1 MLVSSPIRDL
11 VSKNV
16 FMVQGGDNAES
27 KGVVLLTVPSSDDA
41 DSFCDGYS
49 ILRLLKDG
57 RVQEETKE

>member
-1 MLVSSPIRDL
+1 L